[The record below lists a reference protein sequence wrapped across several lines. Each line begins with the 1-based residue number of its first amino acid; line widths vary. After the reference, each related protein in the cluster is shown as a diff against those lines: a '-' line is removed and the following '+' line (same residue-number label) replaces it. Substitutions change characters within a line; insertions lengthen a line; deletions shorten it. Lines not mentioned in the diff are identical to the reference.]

1 EVGTVTPR
9 PQAGNPQP
17 RLFRLP
23 RHRALI
29 NRMGFNND
37 GVDALVRN
45 VSRASRKGGLLGIN
59 IGRNKDTPN
68 EFAEGDYLFCLERV
82 YPLAEYITDN
92 ISSPNTAG
100 LRELQ
105 EEQALRRL
113 VGTLRDAQERL
124 GALHGKRVPMLVK
137 IAPDLTDDDV
147 EAAGRVLGDLQ
158 VDGVVATNTTVSRI
172 AVQDD
177 PLARETGGLSGAPL
191 MEKSTAVLRMLRSR
205 LPESIPLIGV
215 GGIFSGADAA
225 KKMAAGA
232 NLVQLYTGLVY
243 RGPEVVGECA
253 DAMRRRKEAPTRR
266 RLPPGECA
274 PGLRQRPP
282 ARLPGDRAG
291 AAGRAQ
297 HLRGRRACADAGRSL
312 RCRGAAG
319 TVLRLRDAARRPGAG
334 AGRRQQPAVRRRPGR
349 RGAGA
354 DGQRHA
360 HARGPGRH
368 GDRPRRRRRRVAR
381 AGAVD
386 LGARAVRAGESGADP
401 RDRRR
406 RADPEHRRLR
416 GRGART

>member
-1 EVGTVTPR
+1 MYSLVRPFLFSLEAERAHGVTLGALERLHGMGLGGLVAKPPAPLVTKLLGLVFPNPVGLAAGLDKNGEHVDALLGLGFGFVEVGTVTPR

-82 YPLAEYITDN
+82 YPLADYITVN

-243 RGPEVVGECA
+243 RGPELVGECV
-253 DAMRRRKEAPTRR
+253 DAMRRRKEAPSRGT
-266 RLPPGECA
+266 LPPDE
-274 PGLRQRPP
+274 
-282 ARLPGDRAG
+282 
-291 AAGRAQ
+291 
-297 HLRGRRACADAGRSL
+297 
-312 RCRGAAG
+312 
-319 TVLRLRDAARRPGAG
+319 
-334 AGRRQQPAVRRRPGR
+334 
-349 RGAGA
+349 
-354 DGQRHA
+354 
-360 HARGPGRH
+360 
-368 GDRPRRRRRRVAR
+368 
-381 AGAVD
+381 
-386 LGARAVRAGESGADP
+386 
-401 RDRRR
+401 
-406 RADPEHRRLR
+406 
-416 GRGART
+416 

>member
-1 EVGTVTPR
+1 MYPLVRPFLFSLEAERAHGVTLGALERLHGMGLGGLVAKPPAPLVTKLLGLAFPNPVGLAAGLDKNGAHVDALLGLGFGFVEVGTVTPR

-68 EFAEGDYLFCLERV
+68 GFAEGDYLFCLERV
-82 YPLAEYITDN
+82 YPLADYITVN

-205 LPESIPLIGV
+205 LPESIPL
-215 GGIFSGADAA
+215 
-225 KKMAAGA
+225 
-232 NLVQLYTGLVY
+232 
-243 RGPEVVGECA
+243 
-253 DAMRRRKEAPTRR
+253 
-266 RLPPGECA
+266 
-274 PGLRQRPP
+274 
-282 ARLPGDRAG
+282 
-291 AAGRAQ
+291 
-297 HLRGRRACADAGRSL
+297 
-312 RCRGAAG
+312 
-319 TVLRLRDAARRPGAG
+319 
-334 AGRRQQPAVRRRPGR
+334 
-349 RGAGA
+349 
-354 DGQRHA
+354 
-360 HARGPGRH
+360 
-368 GDRPRRRRRRVAR
+368 
-381 AGAVD
+381 
-386 LGARAVRAGESGADP
+386 
-401 RDRRR
+401 
-406 RADPEHRRLR
+406 
-416 GRGART
+416 